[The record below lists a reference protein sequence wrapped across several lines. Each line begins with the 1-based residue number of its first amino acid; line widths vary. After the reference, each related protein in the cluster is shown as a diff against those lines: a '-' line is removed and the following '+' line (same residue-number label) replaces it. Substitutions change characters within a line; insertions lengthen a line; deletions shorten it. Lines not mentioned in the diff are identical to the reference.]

1 MNEVML
7 EAGGLRLEAGGAPY
21 AHAVEDLDIWR
32 RGMAMVESIYR
43 VSSAFPADERFGL
56 VAQMRRA
63 AVSVPS
69 NIAEGHAF
77 GRGAAC
83 AQFIRHARGSLSELR
98 TQLQL
103 SVRLGYLDP
112 ASAEALLEESGIL
125 LAQLQRFIQTQHTE
139 HR

>member
-1 MNEVML
+1 M
-7 EAGGLRLEAGGAPY
+7 PY
-21 AHAVEDLDIWR
+21 ANAVEDLEVWR
-32 RGMAMVESIYR
+32 RGMAIAESVYR
-43 VSSAFPADERFGL
+43 VTQDFPADERFGL

-69 NIAEGHAF
+69 NIAEGHAH
-77 GRGAAC
+77 GRGPAC

-103 SVRLGYLDP
+103 ACRLGYAGSD
-112 ASAEALLEESGIL
+112 SSDDLLEECGTL
-125 LAQLQRFIQTQHTE
+125 LAQLQRFIQAQHQE